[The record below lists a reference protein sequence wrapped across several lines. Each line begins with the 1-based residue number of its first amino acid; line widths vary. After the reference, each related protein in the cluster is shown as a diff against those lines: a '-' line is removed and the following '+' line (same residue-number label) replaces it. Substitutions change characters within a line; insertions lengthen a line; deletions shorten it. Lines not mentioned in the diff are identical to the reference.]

1 MKDGKS
7 MRRELL
13 DLLQGGNAHF
23 GFEEVIADL
32 PLEFVNMKPP
42 NTPYS
47 IWHFVEHIR
56 IAQWDILQFIVNPE
70 HVSPDYPAGYRPAP
84 EATTDATGWKRSCD
98 GFLKDLESL
107 KDLVRDEKTD
117 LLAPLPH
124 AKDFNIFREIL
135 LAADHNA
142 YHIGEL
148 AIIRQVM
155 GLWPEHNRYLTGTA
169 Q

>member
-1 MKDGKS
+1 MKDEKT

-13 DLLQGGNAHF
+13 GLLQGGNAHF
-23 GFEEVIADL
+23 TFEEVLAGL
-32 PLEFVNMKPP
+32 PLECINKKPP

-47 IWHFVEHIR
+47 LWHFVEHIR
-56 IAQWDILQFIVNPE
+56 IAQWDILEFITNPR
-70 HVSPDYPAGYRPAP
+70 HVSPEYPAGYRPKAH
-84 EATTDATGWKRSCD
+84 ETTDLSGWQKTCD
-98 GFLKDLESL
+98 GFLADLEAL

-124 AKDFNIFREIL
+124 AKEFNIFREVL

-142 YHIGEL
+142 YHVGEL

-155 GLWPEHNRYLTGTA
+155 GLWPPHDRYLTGNA
-169 Q
+169 G